1 MTRLL
6 EDLAGDLQSGAITS
20 RALVEDCL
28 ARIDDEAGEGA
39 RVFLGVSHERA
50 RACAD
55 AMDRLRAA
63 GAAPSRFAGI
73 PIAIKDLFDITDEVT
88 RAGSRVLEANAP
100 AQRDASVVERLKRAG
115 FVVMGR
121 TNMTEFA
128 FSGVGINPHYGTP
141 KNIWDRVTGRVPG
154 GSSSGAAIALTDG
167 MAHASLGTDTGGSC
181 RIPAAFNGIVGYK
194 PTARRVPQAG
204 AFPLST
210 TLDSI
215 GPIGRSVGCC
225 AALDAI
231 LAGETALPLQSR
243 DVRGLRIAIPKSYVL
258 GDMDDHVAGAFAKA
272 LSKLSAAGA
281 IIDEIA
287 FPEIDAIPAANARGG
302 FAAPESLS
310 THRKLIEERAGL
322 YDKRVLV
329 RIERGHE
336 QSASDYIDL
345 VRTRARL
352 IAGFEHRMRDYD
364 LLVYPTVPII
374 PPPISA
380 FDLDAEFT
388 RLNLLILRNPSVINM
403 LDGCSISV
411 PMSRLPDPPAG
422 LMLSAPAGHDRRLLS
437 LAASVER
444 CVA

>member
-1 MTRLL
+1 MGRTL
-6 EDLAGDLQSGAITS
+6 EDLARDLQSGATTS

-28 ARIDDEAGEGA
+28 ARIDDAAGEGA
-39 RVFLGVSHERA
+39 RVYLSVAHESA

-55 AMDRLRAA
+55 AMDRLRSA
-63 GAAPSRFAGI
+63 GGAQSRFAGI
-73 PIAIKDLFDITDEVT
+73 PIAIKDLFDIKGDVT
-88 RAGSRVLEANAP
+88 RAGSRVLETNAP
-100 AQRDASVVERLKRAG
+100 AQRDALVVERLKRAG

-141 KNIWDRVTGRVPG
+141 KNIWDRASERVPG

-181 RIPAAFNGIVGYK
+181 RIPAAFNGLVGYK
-194 PTARRVPQAG
+194 PTARRVPQEG

-215 GPIGRSVGCC
+215 GPLGRSVACC
-225 AALDAI
+225 AGLDSI
-231 LAGETALPLQSR
+231 LAGESDQPLQVR
-243 DVRGLRIAIPKSYVL
+243 DLRGLRIAIPKSYVL
-258 GDMDDHVAGAFAKA
+258 SDMDAHVAGAFEAA
-272 LSKLSAAGA
+272 LAKLSAAGA

-310 THRKLIEERAGL
+310 THRKLIEDRAAL

-345 VRTRARL
+345 VRTRASL
-352 IAGFEHRMRDYD
+352 IAGFERRMRDYD

-374 PPPISA
+374 PPPITA
-380 FDLDAEFT
+380 FDIDADFS

-403 LDGCSISV
+403 LDGCAISV

-422 LMLSAPAGHDRRLLS
+422 LMLAAPGGHDRRLLS
-437 LAASVER
+437 LAASVEA
-444 CVA
+444 CIA

>member
-1 MTRLL
+1 
-6 EDLAGDLQSGAITS
+6 
-20 RALVEDCL
+20 
-28 ARIDDEAGEGA
+28 
-39 RVFLGVSHERA
+39 
-50 RACAD
+50 
-55 AMDRLRAA
+55 
-63 GAAPSRFAGI
+63 
-73 PIAIKDLFDITDEVT
+73 
-88 RAGSRVLEANAP
+88 
-100 AQRDASVVERLKRAG
+100 
-115 FVVMGR
+115 
-121 TNMTEFA
+121 
-128 FSGVGINPHYGTP
+128 
-141 KNIWDRVTGRVPG
+141 
-154 GSSSGAAIALTDG
+154 
-167 MAHASLGTDTGGSC
+167 
-181 RIPAAFNGIVGYK
+181 
-194 PTARRVPQAG
+194 VPQAG

-215 GPIGRSVGCC
+215 GPLGRSVACC
-225 AALDAI
+225 TALDAI
-231 LAGETALPLQSR
+231 LAGETDPPLQPR

-258 GDMDDHVAGAFAKA
+258 GEMDDHVAGAFAKA
-272 LSKLSAAGA
+272 LSKLSTAGA

-352 IAGFEHRMRDYD
+352 IAGFEHRMRNYD

-374 PPPISA
+374 PPPIAA

-403 LDGCSISV
+403 LDGCAISV

-422 LMLSAPAGHDRRLLS
+422 LMLAAPGGHDRRLLS
-437 LAASVER
+437 LAASVEG